1 MSEELS
7 QRPSRQAGKKEK
19 MSKEAIEQSIEP
31 QLSYWPIVLAA
42 AIIVMLIGLVIHP
55 IIMIIGVV
63 LTVAAII
70 GWGLERR

>member
-7 QRPSRQAGKKEK
+7 QRPSREATKKEK
-19 MSKEAIEQSIEP
+19 MSKEAIEQSIGP
-31 QLSYWPIVLAA
+31 QLSYWPIVLAGA
-42 AIIVMLIGLVIHP
+42 VIVMLIGLVIHP
-55 IIMIIGVV
+55 IIMIIGAV